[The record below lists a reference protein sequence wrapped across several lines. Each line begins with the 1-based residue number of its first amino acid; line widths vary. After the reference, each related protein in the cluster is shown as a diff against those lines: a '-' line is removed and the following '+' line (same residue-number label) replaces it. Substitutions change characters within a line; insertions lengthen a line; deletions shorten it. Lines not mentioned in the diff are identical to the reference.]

1 MNTYSTPEMLCRKFK
16 AEDVITA
23 SGTQTSA
30 ETVKNI
36 MKSDGVNNVKTTAW
50 DEMTELF

>member
-1 MNTYSTPEMLCRKFK
+1 MNKYSAPAMHCRKFK

-30 ETVKNI
+30 EAVENMMKNDGINDIKTV
-36 MKSDGVNNVKTTAW
+36 AW
-50 DEMTELF
+50 DTMITF